1 MDVEEHKL
9 DSEEVKRLAYE
20 SKELLADRA
29 FQAAILALRK
39 QWFGELMTIHDN
51 KAFVRLTL
59 KLQALE
65 AIPQQLQVF
74 VNDYT
79 WAEKGKH

>member
-1 MDVEEHKL
+1 MSGDDARRE
-9 DSEEVKRLAYE
+9 LA
-20 SKELLADRA
+20 ADAKALKDDLA

-39 QWFGELMTIHDN
+39 QWFGELMGLTDLERIH
-51 KAFVRLTL
+51 ALTF

-74 VNDYT
+74 MNDQAM
-79 WAEKGKH
+79 AERRKHHG